1 MSEEPPP
8 STPEGNPAVA
18 EPPSRKRSV
27 LLVVAIM
34 LTSLVVVGG
43 TVGFVVYDKATE
55 IDRST
60 PTVAVR
66 QFLQAGLVDR
76 DVDSVALFVCAQWSP
91 SEALVAVTSSADDS
105 MRVTFGVTSVEET
118 GDSAKATVRIT
129 STSSGHSDVATWR
142 VTVVRQDGWRVCGV
156 DRLGSLNP

>member
-8 STPEGNPAVA
+8 GTRQGDPAAA
-18 EPPSRKRSV
+18 EPPRRKRSL

-34 LTSLVVVGG
+34 LASLVVVGG
-43 TVGFVVYDKATE
+43 AVGFVVYDQTTK

-76 DVDSVALFVCAQWSP
+76 DVDRVAMFVCMQWSP
-91 SEALVAVTSSADDS
+91 SEALVAIASGADDS
-105 MRVTFGVTSVEET
+105 VRVTFGVTSVEESS
-118 GDSAKATVRIT
+118 DSAKATVRIT